1 MYECMT
7 YDYDFLNIISDL
19 FRWSQCFMPQ
29 IEVFKNC
36 KASAGDFGGCLR
48 VATLMHQPV
57 QWPYHQG
64 GYRGQLNRG
73 VEERN
78 REQ

>member
-1 MYECMT
+1 
-7 YDYDFLNIISDL
+7 
-19 FRWSQCFMPQ
+19 MPQ

-64 GYRGQLNRG
+64 GYKGT
-73 VEERN
+73 VEPGGGGKKP
-78 REQ
+78 